1 MRRNFVKN
9 LTAAL
14 GLAAALTACAPDA
27 SPDGRDLGRAA
38 QAATTFP
45 GDSEFYPLSC
55 SDGSTSDVPGDA
67 TTGNRERDIVGN
79 EAYPSFYRAA
89 DENNLYFRMRVDLDP
104 SGSGGGLQPSGWDVL
119 FDADDD
125 LRTYEYMLTADGNL
139 GGTRVQWLWNS
150 VQEPANPGDR
160 AEVLLHDLT
169 PAGDYYWVKATG
181 DGSNFG
187 GDPDFFV
194 TLAIPRADLVAAG
207 IDLGHIVAWAGT
219 SAQSY
224 GLNGDVNCAST
235 FPASLADVAPP
246 PASFDPHVPDAAP
259 DAFTTLEDTPKTM
272 DVLANDWGLR
282 DVPITVTIASSPER
296 GTIEVNGDSTVTY
309 TPAPNWNGTDHFTYE
324 VKDADGQSSVAT
336 VTVTVTPVD
345 DGPPVAVDDPPPPA
359 DGGSGAGDGTGGT
372 PSDTTTANSGAD
384 AGDGTGTGTPTSE
397 GAATSS
403 QSAAIGV
410 AGGGCST
417 EPGGAASALLIGLLA
432 LVRRRR

>member
-27 SPDGRDLGRAA
+27 SPDGRDLSRVA
-38 QAATTFP
+38 QAVALP

-55 SDGSTSDVPGDA
+55 SDGSTTDVPGDA

-89 DENNLYFRMRVDLDP
+89 DEDNLYFRMRVDLDP

-139 GGTRVQWLWNS
+139 GGTRVQWLKNS

-169 PAGDYYWVKATG
+169 PAGDYYSVKATG

-224 GLNGDVNCAST
+224 GLNGDVNCTST
-235 FPASLADVAPP
+235 FPASLEDVAPP
-246 PASFDPHVPDAAP
+246 PASADPHVPDAAS
-259 DAFTTLEDTPKTM
+259 DTFTVLEDTPTVM
-272 DVLANDWGLR
+272 DILANDWGLL
-282 DVPITVTIASSPER
+282 DEPITVTITSPPAH
-296 GTIEVNGDSTVTY
+296 GTAVVNADGTVTY
-309 TPAPNWNGTDHFTYE
+309 TPNPNWNGTDSFTYE

-345 DGPPVAVDDPPPPA
+345 DAAAPPPPPA

-372 PSDTTTANSGAD
+372 PSDTATANSGAD

-417 EPGGAASALLIGLLA
+417 GPGGAASAVLIGLLA